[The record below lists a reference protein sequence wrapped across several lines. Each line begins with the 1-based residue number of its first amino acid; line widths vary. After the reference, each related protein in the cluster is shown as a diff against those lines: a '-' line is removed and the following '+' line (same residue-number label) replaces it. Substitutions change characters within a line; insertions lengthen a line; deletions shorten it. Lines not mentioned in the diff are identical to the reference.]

1 MSRHKTGTAP
11 FPPTD
16 SRSRS
21 APRPAGRRGDP
32 PARRVLSRAVSALA
46 VMFLAAGCDDDPV
59 ENGEPPDLTGTYE
72 LVSLKQGTLSPVSP
86 PAATGSFSVKQT
98 SVTGGEASG
107 TVALKITIAL
117 TDPPSEI
124 EDPAGTYK
132 NRYDGTWE
140 QSGVFQ
146 TKGTYTLSNDTLTVM
161 VTEPASA
168 VSTTVW
174 KR

>member
-11 FPPTD
+11 FPPID

-21 APRPAGRRGDP
+21 APRSAGRRGDP

-46 VMFLAAGCDDDPV
+46 VMSLAAGCDDDPV
-59 ENGEPPDLTGTYE
+59 KNGEPPDLTGTYE
-72 LVSLKQGTLSPVSP
+72 LVSLKQGAFPPLSP
-86 PAATGSFSVKQT
+86 PAATGSFSVRQT
-98 SVTGGEASG
+98 SVKGPEASG
-107 TVALKITIAL
+107 TVAMKITV
-117 TDPPSEI
+117 TNPPTVV

-146 TKGTYTLSNDTLTVM
+146 TKGTYALSNDTLTVV
-161 VTEPASA
+161 VTEPAIA